1 MIRAGRVGREHSL
14 YHPFSLAKNTITE
27 MSNFLPCALSALL
40 VLSLS
45 VCAEPAAPKKPDGI
59 SRAFR
64 NARQVGRN
72 VYSMTGNKPATAE
85 KSTESRLAEL
95 KDDDVLVGIEGWDSL
110 KWGLLRRHVEVLCAG
125 IDRPDMQVEG
135 NAAVKKIAYNMRLRK
150 LLKDYMEH
158 AVFAVEAKRIGIT
171 VPPERFE
178 EYRVKAR
185 EGYAQMGETGKALQA
200 LMDSG
205 ESFYEHNLTNALYW
219 LAYKEQEM
227 VHLCKTDEREIA
239 KMIGIRHSA
248 NLDTTATNLQKR
260 AFMTE
265 ILGKLK
271 GGMDFGEAAEQ
282 WSESESS
289 STRGVV
295 MDEADQVPARL
306 AEGDLPAEVWSA
318 LSGLKDGETSGVVD
332 TPLAWYIVRL
342 LKRNAPEEE
351 GGPTVEIAQIMVE
364 KDLLDPEFSPKQAES
379 YIESIKMQ
387 ALMKAT
393 FQELVKKVKI
403 DSRIPLWDSSAPS
416 RRRKLVKR
424 VK

>member
-1 MIRAGRVGREHSL
+1 
-14 YHPFSLAKNTITE
+14 
-27 MSNFLPCALSALL
+27 MSNFPSYALPVFLA
-40 VLSLS
+40 LSLS
-45 VCAEPAAPKKPDGI
+45 VCAQTAAPNKPSGI
-59 SRAFR
+59 SRAFQ

-72 VYSMTGNKPATAE
+72 VYSMTGNKPDSPE

-125 IDRPDMQVEG
+125 IDRPDMQMEG

-178 EYRVKAR
+178 EYRAKAR
-185 EGYAQMGETGKALQA
+185 EGNAQSGETGKALQA
-200 LMDSG
+200 LMDGG

-219 LAYKEQEM
+219 LAYREQEM
-227 VHLCKTDEREIA
+227 AHLCKTDEREIV

-248 NLDTTATNLQKR
+248 NLNTTATNLQRR

-289 STRGVV
+289 SSRGVV
-295 MDEADQVPARL
+295 MDEADQSPARL

-318 LSGLKDGETSGVVD
+318 LSGLKDGEMSGVVD
-332 TPLAWYIVRL
+332 TPSAWYIVRL
-342 LKRNAPEEE
+342 LKRHAPEED
-351 GGPTVEIAQIMVE
+351 GGPTVEIAQIVVE
-364 KDLLDPEFSPKQAES
+364 KDLLDAEFSPKQAER
-379 YIESIKMQ
+379 YIESIKMK
-387 ALMKAT
+387 ALTKAT

-403 DSRIPLWDSSAPS
+403 DSKIPLWDSPGTGK
-416 RRRKLVKR
+416 RRKLVKR